1 MANSMYV
8 PLREIP
14 ENLQGLR
21 TTLVRA
27 LSEFGLTLSGMKF
40 SEFPEATGK
49 LLDDFVLLDGG
60 EGQQCWI
67 SFTECSVELSGRE
80 NYTYMAN
87 VQTRGVWD
95 FAGAVAYGL
104 CSMSGYVVFNDAGQL
119 DGQEEYTPEALRNTL
134 LGRLK

>member
-21 TTLVRA
+21 TALVRA
-27 LSEFGLTLSGMKF
+27 LSEFGINLSDMKF
-40 SEFPEATGK
+40 SKLPEATGK
-49 LLDDFVLLDGG
+49 LLDDFVLLEGG

-67 SFTECSVELSGRE
+67 SFNECSVELSGRDD
-80 NYTYMAN
+80 YAYMAN
-87 VQTRGVWD
+87 VQTRGTWY

-134 LGRLK
+134 LGHFK

>member
-1 MANSMYV
+1 MANSMYI

-14 ENLQGLR
+14 ENIQCLR
-21 TTLVRA
+21 TTLARA
-27 LSEFGLTLSGMKF
+27 LSEFGLTLSDMKF
-40 SEFPEATGK
+40 SKFPGAKEK
-49 LLDDFVLLDGG
+49 LLDDFVLLEGG

-67 SFTECSVELSGRE
+67 SFAECSVELSGRDD
-80 NYTYMAN
+80 YTYMAN
-87 VQTRGVWD
+87 VQTRGTWD